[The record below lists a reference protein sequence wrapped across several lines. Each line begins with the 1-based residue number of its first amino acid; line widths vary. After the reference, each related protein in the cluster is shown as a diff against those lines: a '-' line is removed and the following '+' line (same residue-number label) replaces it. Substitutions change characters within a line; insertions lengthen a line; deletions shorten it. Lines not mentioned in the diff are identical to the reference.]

1 MSPHMRDVKRGM
13 YDAQGTRTMRQVSAA
28 EQQGVQRR
36 RAAEAAGKGGEGL
49 SLCSRCDVLVGQPPP
64 RGAKPVIVRREPRQA
79 SAGTWHWATVGM
91 ALGHCGHGTGP
102 RQASAGTS
110 LEGSA
115 QRQHG
120 SLPGYI
126 GTPRHG
132 LRLRHRSPPGLVSHQ
147 RCGCKNRIHA
157 DARACSIRYAT
168 MEHTTKQ
175 QAACAAQHT
184 TRARKKDRTASNT
197 CQLDSA
203 NSPRHASHAATHGG
217 DSPQSCGGTGCDDVP
232 PAARRCEPQTNE
244 R

>member
-1 MSPHMRDVKRGM
+1 
-13 YDAQGTRTMRQVSAA
+13 MRQVSAA
-28 EQQGVQRR
+28 EQRR
-36 RAAEAAGKGGEGL
+36 RAAEACSGGGGQRGGGL

-79 SAGTWHWATVGM
+79 SAGTWHWATVGMALGHGRAWHWATAGM

-147 RCGCKNRIHA
+147 RCGCKNRMHA

-184 TRARKKDRTASNT
+184 TRARKRIVRPATP
-197 CQLDSA
+197 A
-203 NSPRHASHAATHGG
+203 NSTQQTARGMQAMPRPTGRLSSIVRRHGL
-217 DSPQSCGGTGCDDVP
+217 
-232 PAARRCEPQTNE
+232 R
-244 R
+244 